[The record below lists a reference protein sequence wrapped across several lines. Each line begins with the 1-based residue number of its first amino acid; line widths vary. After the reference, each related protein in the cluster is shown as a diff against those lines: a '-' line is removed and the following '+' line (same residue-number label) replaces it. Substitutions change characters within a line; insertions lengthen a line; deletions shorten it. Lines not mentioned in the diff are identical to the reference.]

1 MAALLA
7 ILDEAF
13 ERPPGKWHHFT
24 DASPDSGYFGT
35 LAELP
40 HSHACRPVTGT
51 SVADQVSHVAFLM
64 NASARS
70 LRGDSRSPSQEQWQA
85 SWATVELDEHTW
97 GRLRD
102 ELRDAYG
109 GLRDAIRS
117 ADFVN
122 TEALEIAIGVVAH
135 VAYHLGATKQKLAV
149 LDRAG

>member
-1 MAALLA
+1 VAALLA

-13 ERPPGKWHHFT
+13 ERPPKKWHHFT
-24 DASPDSGYFGT
+24 DASPASGYFGT

-40 HSHACRPVTGT
+40 HANAGRPVAAT

-70 LRGDSRSPSQEQWQA
+70 LRGDAHSPSQEQWQA
-85 SWATVELDEHTW
+85 SWATVDLDEPTW
-97 GRLRD
+97 RRLRE

-109 GLRDAIRS
+109 DLRDAIRS
-117 ADFVN
+117 AGSLN
-122 TEALEIAIGVVAH
+122 AEALEIAIGVLAH
-135 VAYHLGATKQKLAV
+135 VAYHLGAIKQKLAV